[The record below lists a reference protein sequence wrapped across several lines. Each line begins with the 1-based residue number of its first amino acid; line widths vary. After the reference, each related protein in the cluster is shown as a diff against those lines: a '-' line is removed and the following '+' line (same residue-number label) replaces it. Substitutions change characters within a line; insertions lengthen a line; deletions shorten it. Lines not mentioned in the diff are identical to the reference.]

1 MKRAFLAL
9 PGLLVALAAA
19 QAHADGT
26 GVQPMDAATVSQGSS
41 SYVQVAQAVTTE
53 DWIEA
58 LKEPVD
64 PAELR
69 VRDRI
74 TRGLR
79 VEATAPPPATGVQ
92 FKVQFAFGSA
102 ELTDE
107 ARSVLNELGTALN
120 SEQLT
125 PFRFRITG
133 HTDAVG
139 ENRFNLS
146 LSEQRARAVE
156 RYLSANFG
164 ISQSR
169 LESVGL
175 GESMLLVPDN
185 PSADANRRV
194 EIMNVGTGS

>member
-9 PGLLVALAAA
+9 PGLLVALTAA

-26 GVQPMDAATVSQGSS
+26 GVQPMDAATVSQGSNA
-41 SYVQVAQAVTTE
+41 YVQVAQAATTE

-79 VEATAPPPATGVQ
+79 VEASAPPPATGVQ

-133 HTDAVG
+133 HTDAIG

-185 PSADANRRV
+185 PAADANRRV
-194 EIMNVGTGS
+194 EIMNVGAGS

>member
-1 MKRAFLAL
+1 MKRALLAL
-9 PGLLVALAAA
+9 PGLLVALTAA
-19 QAHADGT
+19 QAQADGT
-26 GVQPMDAATVSQGSS
+26 GVQPMDAATISGGSS
-41 SYVQVAQAVTTE
+41 SYVQVAQSVSTE

-58 LKEPVD
+58 LKNPVD

-79 VEATAPPPATGVQ
+79 VEASDPPPATGVQ
-92 FKVQFAFGSA
+92 FQVQFAFGSA
-102 ELTDE
+102 DLTSE
-107 ARSVLNELGTALN
+107 ARSVLNELGTALK
-120 SEQLT
+120 SDQLS

-146 LSEQRARAVE
+146 LSEQRARAVQD
-156 RYLSANFG
+156 YLTTNFG
-164 ISQSR
+164 ISRSR

-175 GESMLLVPDN
+175 GESMLLIPEN

>member
-1 MKRAFLAL
+1 MKRALLAL
-9 PGLLVALAAA
+9 PGLLVALTAA
-19 QAHADGT
+19 QAQADGS
-26 GVQPMDAATVSQGSS
+26 GVQPMDAATVSQGTS

-58 LKEPVD
+58 LKDPVD
-64 PAELR
+64 PEQLR
-69 VRDRI
+69 VRDRV

-79 VEATAPPPATGVQ
+79 VEPTDPPPASGVQ

-107 ARSVLNELGTALN
+107 ARAVLNELGTALK
-120 SEQLT
+120 SDQLS

-133 HTDAVG
+133 HTDAIG

-146 LSEQRARAVE
+146 LSEQRARAVQN
-156 RYLSANFG
+156 YLTANFG
-164 ISQSR
+164 ISQTR

-194 EIMNVGTGS
+194 EIMNVGSGS

>member
-9 PGLLVALAAA
+9 PGLLVALATAP
-19 QAHADGT
+19 AHADGT

-41 SYVQVAQAVTTE
+41 AYVQVAQAVTTE

-102 ELTDE
+102 ELTDD
-107 ARSVLNELGTALN
+107 ARAVLNELGTALN

-175 GESMLLVPDN
+175 GESMLLEPNN

>member
-41 SYVQVAQAVTTE
+41 AYVQVAQSVTTE

-102 ELTDE
+102 SLTDTSK
-107 ARSVLNELGTALN
+107 ATLNELGKALE
-120 SEQLT
+120 SEQLSS
-125 PFRFRITG
+125 FQFRING
-133 HTDAVG
+133 HTDAGG
-139 ENRFNLS
+139 ERPFNQT
-146 LSEQRARAVE
+146 LSESRAAAVE
-156 RYLSANFG
+156 NYLTANFA
-164 ISQSR
+164 IQPERLNSQ
-169 LESVGL
+169 GL
-175 GESMLLVPDN
+175 GEDKLLNEEN
-185 PSADANRRV
+185 PAADENRRV
-194 EIMNVGTGS
+194 EIMNIGPAS

>member
-9 PGLLVALAAA
+9 PGLLVALTAA
-19 QAHADGT
+19 QALADGT
-26 GVQPMDAATVSQGSS
+26 GVQPMDAAAVSEGTN

-58 LKEPVD
+58 LKDPVD
-64 PAELR
+64 PDQLR
-69 VRDRI
+69 TRDRI

-79 VEATAPPPATGVQ
+79 VEASDPPPATGVQ

-107 ARSVLNELGTALN
+107 ARAVLNELGTALN
-120 SEQLT
+120 SDQLS
-125 PFRFRITG
+125 PYRFRITG

-146 LSEQRARAVE
+146 LSEQRARAVQN
-156 RYLSANFG
+156 YLATNFG
-164 ISQSR
+164 ISRSR

-175 GESMLLVPDN
+175 GETMLLVPEN

>member
-9 PGLLVALAAA
+9 PGLLVALTAMQA
-19 QAHADGT
+19 QADGT
-26 GVQPMDAATVSQGSS
+26 GVQPMDAATASQNSS
-41 SYVQVAQAVTTE
+41 SFVQVAQAVSTE

-58 LKEPVD
+58 LKNPVD

-79 VEATAPPPATGVQ
+79 VEASAPPPATGVQ
-92 FKVQFAFGSA
+92 FQVQFAFGSA
-102 ELTDE
+102 DLTND
-107 ARSVLNELGTALN
+107 ARAVLNELGTALK
-120 SEQLT
+120 SDQLT
-125 PFRFRITG
+125 PYRFRITG

-146 LSEQRARAVE
+146 LSEQRAKAVQD
-156 RYLSANFG
+156 YLTANFG
-164 ISQSR
+164 INQSR

-175 GESMLLVPDN
+175 GESMLLVPSD
-185 PSADANRRV
+185 PSADENRRV
-194 EIMNVGTGS
+194 EIMNVGAGS

>member
-9 PGLLVALAAA
+9 PALVVALTAAP
-19 QAHADGT
+19 AHADGT
-26 GVQPMDAATVSQGSS
+26 GVQPMDAATVSQGSNA
-41 SYVQVAQAVTTE
+41 YVQVAQAVTTE

-146 LSEQRARAVE
+146 LSEQRALAVE

-175 GESMLLVPDN
+175 GESMLLVPEN